1 MPSMAFAGRLTARH
15 PLDPL
20 TRESVT
26 TPQTSLHAAD
36 RPVATPSTRCRC
48 SASTPTSR
56 PTPGAALP
64 GTLASPRT
72 GLTPAGCPE
81 LIARLR
87 HNTSFPVTTPELL
100 DAQSPQIE
108 SDPVAPAQ
116 KRRAPAQKRRAPAQK
131 RRAPAQKRGAPAQ
144 KRRVERPVGRLFS
157 ARGVGNFGPGAI
169 RSDLR
174 PRRSDDAPVRRRPG
188 QTTPRQT
195 GRGRPARE
203 TTPRP

>member
-1 MPSMAFAGRLTARH
+1 MAFAGRLTARH

-100 DAQSPQIE
+100 DAQSPRM
-108 SDPVAPAQ
+108 SHH
-116 KRRAPAQKRRAPAQK
+116 
-131 RRAPAQKRGAPAQ
+131 
-144 KRRVERPVGRLFS
+144 GRHH
-157 ARGVGNFGPGAI
+157 GEWP
-169 RSDLR
+169 RSPS
-174 PRRSDDAPVRRRPG
+174 PRRSIRNGVARSRTPRVKRLRRPVRRVRRRAGGTGPPG
-188 QTTPRQT
+188 RSRRRDGRRRSAPSQT
-195 GRGRPARE
+195 
-203 TTPRP
+203 